1 MTKSQQFSLVSS
13 SNNFLINLFKTSNSL
28 STKSNEPITKSKA
41 GSKSFVP
48 LHQDNYITTRVGITI
63 PPSNSNAK
71 DNRENVDYP
80 ELIWEDLHSKID
92 NRQLK
97 KGRCEIM
104 HYPRI
109 GKDFQEY
116 GLPIPETML
125 TEGIKQSKSYKMFIK
140 YSTSLI
146 PPKKSRGKGSRGKKT
161 ADAPQAA
168 VEDSDES
175 DSEPARKQ
183 TTIEKSDPEPARRR
197 PSGIAFKDT
206 SRVSKKMYH
215 DLSQKLKVIQTL
227 TLEEKLADDTM
238 QELKASRKSNKSQS
252 LVEGSSEGIGVSPG
266 VPDESTV
273 IHATLSEVTVLGTNE
288 LEEKNDDDDD
298 KSIDLEK
305 TDDEESGD
313 EFVHRNDDEDEEMSN
328 AEDAD
333 TGNNDEEITDA
344 TNADAEK
351 AEEIKDDIKKVELS
365 QSGSSLYVSSSF
377 EIPHIQSRFVLNVPV
392 SVISEPLVLTPIPE
406 TPSVAPGMILLP
418 PPYHLDHVL
427 EKDVQEIKEVDHNAT
442 LLDSLR
448 AEIPLAINA
457 YLGYNLGDA
466 LQKIY
471 KIHSY
476 LSHDKHQA
484 LFDALLNSMSLDDAI
499 AHGQVDPK
507 KVLRKRDRDNKD
519 PSAGPNQGK
528 KTKRSRTKE
537 SDPSKKSSTSKES
550 SKGKSPA
557 KTSKSRKSITVEE
570 LVLEMASDDI
580 EQTVDDVAND
590 ANQPPIDQPEQPW
603 FNKMVSAAK
612 DSLTFDELMATL
624 IDFSKYAMNR
634 LKIDNLTQAHLVG
647 PVYELLKGTC
657 KSSIELEY
665 NMEECFKALTNKL
678 DWNNPEEDYNN
689 P

>member
-1 MTKSQQFSLVSS
+1 
-13 SNNFLINLFKTSNSL
+13 
-28 STKSNEPITKSKA
+28 
-41 GSKSFVP
+41 
-48 LHQDNYITTRVGITI
+48 
-63 PPSNSNAK
+63 
-71 DNRENVDYP
+71 
-80 ELIWEDLHSKID
+80 
-92 NRQLK
+92 
-97 KGRCEIM
+97 
-104 HYPRI
+104 
-109 GKDFQEY
+109 
-116 GLPIPETML
+116 
-125 TEGIKQSKSYKMFIK
+125 MFIK

-168 VEDSDES
+168 VEDSNES

-183 TTIEKSDPEPARRR
+183 TASRRVIKKKVSISADDNIIPEPGVALELGKSMSLTDAAEEEATSQVHATYERIVTESDPEPTRRR
-197 PSGIAFKDT
+197 PSGIAFRDT
-206 SRVSKKMYH
+206 SRVSKKMYL

-252 LVEGSSEGIGVSPG
+252 LVEGSIL
-266 VPDESTV
+266 D
-273 IHATLSEVTVLGTNE
+273 TNE
-288 LEEKNDDDDD
+288 EEEKNDDDDD

-305 TDDEESGD
+305 TDDEETGD
-313 EFVHRNDDEDEEMSN
+313 EFVHSEKHVQDADEETNDEFVHGDEQGNDDEDEEMSN
-328 AEDAD
+328 AEDPD

-351 AEEIKDDIKKVELS
+351 AEEIKDDIKKVELLR
-365 QSGSSLYVSSSF
+365 SGSSLYVSSSF

-466 LQKIY
+466 LQKMILFEKIY
-471 KIHSY
+471 KIRSY

-499 AHGQVDPK
+499 AHGQADPE
-507 KVLRKRDRDNKD
+507 KVLRKRDCDDKD
-519 PSAGPNQGK
+519 LSAGPNQGK

-537 SDPSKKSSTSKES
+537 SEPSKKSSTSKELC
-550 SKGKSPA
+550 KSPA
-557 KTSKSRKSITVEE
+557 KTSKSRKSVTVEE
-570 LVLEMASDDI
+570 PIFEMASDDI

-590 ANQPPIDQPEQPW
+590 ANQPPNDSTQI
-603 FNKMVSAAK
+603 K
-612 DSLTFDELMATL
+612 D
-624 IDFSKYAMNR
+624 
-634 LKIDNLTQAHLVG
+634 
-647 PVYELLKGTC
+647 
-657 KSSIELEY
+657 
-665 NMEECFKALTNKL
+665 KALKYEWFKQPPWPPTP
-678 DWNNPEEDYNN
+678 DPE
-689 P
+689 